1 VLPDL
6 CGPISAAIGMPC
18 QGEFG
23 HSIRGGDY
31 QQIRSI
37 RSMMQVKK
45 MLVERKSNRNMGYS
59 SQQLASG
66 WSTICSELF
75 MLGAEARA

>member
-1 VLPDL
+1 
-6 CGPISAAIGMPC
+6 
-18 QGEFG
+18 
-23 HSIRGGDY
+23 
-31 QQIRSI
+31 
-37 RSMMQVKK
+37 MQVKK